1 MKKKVSILI
10 LLFLTITLT
19 VATASPMKAVEM
31 RTGNNVNIDSE
42 VDDDLFVTGS
52 TITINE
58 PAESVTAAGETLI
71 INAPIEGDVY
81 FAGRKIIINST
92 VEGKIVGAASNLIFK
107 GETDNIVFAGRKTEI
122 RTEGIVNKDVFAA
135 AETFNNHGEIKE
147 NLHFSGQNFENQGT
161 IGSTTW
167 NKGDAFGINELI
179 STIVTVLK
187 LITILGFLILGLIFI
202 KFAPKE
208 FYSISEENKDSPIR
222 NTALGFVG
230 LIGISIVIMILG
242 ITLIGIPLAMV
253 MCMLFSLGV
262 IISTL
267 TVFHSFAG
275 KLMDILGMEVENN
288 YILFLVGFIVL
299 NILFWIPYLIGDLI
313 LLITVSL
320 GVGSLFY
327 SVKKNWDQIKK
338 FLSFIYF

>member
-31 RTGNNVNIDSE
+31 RTGNNVSIDSE

-58 PAESVTAAGETLI
+58 PSESVTAAGETLI
-71 INAPIEGDVY
+71 INAPVEGDVY
-81 FAGRKIIINST
+81 FAGRTIIINST
-92 VEGKIVGAASNLIFK
+92 VEGKIVGAASSLRFT
-107 GETDNIVFAGRKTEI
+107 GETDNIIFIGRKAEI
-122 RTEGIVNKDVFAA
+122 GKEGVVNKDVFAA
-135 AETFNNHGEIKE
+135 GEIFNNYGEIKE
-147 NLHFSGQNFENQGT
+147 NLHFSGQKFDNQGT

-167 NKGDAFGINELI
+167 DKGDTFGINELI

-187 LITILGFLILGLIFI
+187 LVTMIGFLILGLILI
-202 KFAPKE
+202 KFVPRE
-208 FYSISEENKDSPIR
+208 FFSISDENKDSPIR

-230 LIGISIVIMILG
+230 LIGISIVITILG
-242 ITLIGIPLAMV
+242 FTLIGIPLALV

-262 IISTL
+262 IISSL
-267 TVFHSFAG
+267 TVFHSFAE

-288 YILFLVGFIVL
+288 YILFLVGFIML
-299 NILFWIPYLIGDLI
+299 NILFWIPYLIGDLV

-327 SVKKNWDQIKK
+327 SVKKNWGQIKK
-338 FLSFIYF
+338 LTGF